1 MFERDFSENSIP
13 GSGLSKEVRRFLAI
27 AREGITQLKNGH
39 YELPLPL
46 KNPNV
51 VLPNNRE
58 SAFHRLLQLKRRF
71 MADRRYC
78 DDYVTFMENMIEKG
92 FAEKVK
98 QSASSSSYTE
108 QRNVWYIPHHGVYHP
123 KKPTK
128 IRVVFDCAAEFKG
141 ESLNKHLLQG
151 PDLTNT
157 LTGVLNRF
165 CQEQVGIMCDIESM
179 SYQVYVAKEY
189 RDLLR
194 FLWWEDGD
202 FSKDPIEYRM
212 TVHLFGA
219 TSSPGC
225 ANLPLTFYVDDGLKS
240 CATIEEANHL
250 IKLVKEILMCRREG
264 FNL

>member
-1 MFERDFSENSIP
+1 MTN
-13 GSGLSKEVRRFLAI
+13 
-27 AREGITQLKNGH
+27 
-39 YELPLPL
+39 
-46 KNPNV
+46 
-51 VLPNNRE
+51 
-58 SAFHRLLQLKRRF
+58 
-71 MADRRYC
+71 RRYG

-98 QSASSSSYTE
+98 QSASSSSDIE
-108 QRNVWYIPHHGVYHP
+108 QRNVWYIPQHGVYHP
-123 KKPTK
+123 KTPTK

-165 CQEQVGIMCDIESM
+165 RQEQVGIMCDIESM
-179 SYQVYVAKEY
+179 FYVPEEY

-225 ANLPLTFYVDDGLKS
+225 ANFALKKTAQDNERELGSAAADFLRNDFYVDDGLKS

-250 IKLVKEILMCRREG
+250 IKSVKEMCRRGG
-264 FNL
+264 FNLQISSVL